1 MLNMQA
7 EMWLSPKM
15 SQNGGL
21 FLTMIKIY
29 YIHEKLFKY
38 LDELFLLVI
47 NLSGFTFWHLVIVK
61 YISIKSIFYRPTII
75 HQVSPVLFNYFI
87 DDSAKKVN
95 KQQNFTA
102 K

>member
-21 FLTMIKIY
+21 FLTMIEIY

-47 NLSGFTFWHLVIVK
+47 NLSSFTFWHLFVVK

-75 HQVSPVLFNYFI
+75 HQVSSVFFNYFI